1 MQSLHFHSLVFLA
14 PHKEG
19 DADVAV
25 EETGA
30 AAGASLLTVVVGL
43 APNVNGAFETAAGAV
58 VTPTAATAGAGVEP
72 ATLVVGFRPKLN
84 AGAFDDTV
92 PSDPELLAVTPGLLA
107 PHDAHFVKD
116 SPF

>member
-1 MQSLHFHSLVFLA
+1 MHFHSLVFLA

-43 APNVNGAFETAAGAV
+43 APNVNGAFETAAGAFAA
-58 VTPTAATAGAGVEP
+58 AATAGAGAEAEP

-84 AGAFDDTV
+84 AGAFDDTA

-107 PHDAHFVKD
+107 PHDAHFVRD